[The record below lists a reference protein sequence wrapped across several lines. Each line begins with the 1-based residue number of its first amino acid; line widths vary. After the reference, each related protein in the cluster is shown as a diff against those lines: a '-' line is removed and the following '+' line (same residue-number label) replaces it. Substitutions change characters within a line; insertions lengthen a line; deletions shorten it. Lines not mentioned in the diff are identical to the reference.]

1 MFENNAY
8 GDLSEFD
15 RNLAQFGDR
24 VSIIAGLEISGKMT
38 PEKAYQDIKLLYKEL
53 KKARKG
59 VTKDNG
65 WAYRPLAWTEAT
77 AGSVPAA
84 QSYFLQDLVFQQ
96 PGQLAGGS
104 LVFLWPHGQP
114 HRLPRFW
121 FQPRP
126 LYDPSQLLGQC

>member
-1 MFENNAY
+1 MVTGAGLTAITSLVETPSHNPTQNKMFENNAY

-65 WAYRPLAWTEAT
+65 
-77 AGSVPAA
+77 
-84 QSYFLQDLVFQQ
+84 
-96 PGQLAGGS
+96 
-104 LVFLWPHGQP
+104 
-114 HRLPRFW
+114 
-121 FQPRP
+121 
-126 LYDPSQLLGQC
+126 